1 MGTRSRKRLVVRPQ
15 RGVALPPHNRQRQ
28 HGNWVGSDAG
38 SHLTT
43 DSNNIDI
50 GNAGVAGE
58 SNTIRIGNKGTHE
71 NTFIAGISG
80 VIVAK
85 GVEVIVDANGHLG
98 TVVSSESF
106 KDAIKPMDKAALRG
120 SERHV
125 A

>member
-15 RGVALPPHNRQRQ
+15 RGVALSPHNRQRQ

-50 GNAGVAGE
+50 AGVVGE

-98 TVVSSESF
+98 TVVSSERF
-106 KDAIKPMDKAALRG
+106 KEAIKPMEKDAL
-120 SERHV
+120 
-125 A
+125 